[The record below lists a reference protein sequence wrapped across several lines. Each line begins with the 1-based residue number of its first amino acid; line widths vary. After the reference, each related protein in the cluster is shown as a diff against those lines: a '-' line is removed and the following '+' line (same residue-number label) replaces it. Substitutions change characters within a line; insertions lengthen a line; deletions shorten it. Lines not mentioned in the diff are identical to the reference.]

1 MATTTASGTDP
12 LAAGRAAL
20 ERAAWDEA
28 RAIFDAAVADGGSA
42 PAWEGLGQ
50 AAWWQG
56 DEEATFTARERAF
69 RLYRAAGEVRR
80 AAWMAMWI
88 ASDYFDFRG
97 DDAVAAAWLR
107 RGRELLEGQEPSTE
121 LGFIALLE
129 CDLLFQAK
137 GDPEAARDGA
147 AEALELA
154 RRMGDADVEV
164 VALAMLGSTLVA
176 SGAVEEGLE
185 RLAEC
190 VSLAVAEDFDE
201 AASPGWAYCH
211 TVAACAGVG
220 DFGRAEQWC
229 DVLHSWCSTWRARQF
244 FGICRTAY
252 GEVLAA
258 RGDWQAAEEELRS
271 AMDDLEETRPA
282 LAGPAAVRLGHLRL
296 RQGKDDEARALFEG
310 ALPLPQALIA
320 IGELD
325 LAEGDA
331 TAATEAAERVL
342 RNLPGGGVLNRFP
355 ALELLARAHAAGDDH
370 ERAREV
376 AADVARDAQRLAT
389 PYMRGRAARVQADV
403 LMAADDHEAA
413 RRAAEDAVDLF
424 AASSAPY
431 ECGHARLL
439 RARALEALGRGEQ
452 AEAEARA
459 ARETLAL
466 LGARQ
471 EPEDGRRAELT
482 VREVEILRL
491 VADGL
496 SDAEVAARLFLSPH
510 TVHRHVANIRT
521 KLRAPSRAAAVA
533 HATRL
538 GLL

>member
-1 MATTTASGTDP
+1 MATRTRSGTDP
-12 LAAGRAAL
+12 LAAGHAAL
-20 ERAAWDEA
+20 QRAAWDEA
-28 RAIFDAAVADGGSA
+28 RAIFEAAVADGGSA
-42 PAWEGLGQ
+42 AAWEGLGQ

-69 RLYRAAGEVRR
+69 RLYRAAGDVRR
-80 AAWMAMWI
+80 AAWVAMWI
-88 ASDYFDFRG
+88 ASDHFDFRG

-121 LGFIALLE
+121 LGFIVLLE
-129 CDLLFQAK
+129 CDLAFQANR
-137 GDPEAARDGA
+137 DPETARAGA

-154 RRMGDADVEV
+154 RRLGDADVEV
-164 VALAMLGSTLVA
+164 VALAMLGSTMIA

-190 VSLAVAEDFDE
+190 VSLAVAEEFDE

-211 TVAACAGVG
+211 TVAACAEVG

-229 DVLHSWCSTWRARQF
+229 GVFHSWSTTWRAREA

-258 RGDWQAAEEELRS
+258 RGDWKAAEEELRS
-271 AMDDLEETRPA
+271 AIDDLESTRPA
-282 LAGPAAVRLGHLRL
+282 LAGPAAVRLGRLRL
-296 RQGKDDEARALFEG
+296 RQGKDDEARALFDR
-310 ALPLPQALIA
+310 ALPLPQAVLA
-320 IGELD
+320 VGELD
-325 LAEGDA
+325 LVAGDA
-331 TAATEAAERVL
+331 TAAVEAADRVL
-342 RNLPGGGVLNRFP
+342 RNHPQKGVLDRFP
-355 ALELLARAHAAGDDH
+355 ALELLARAQAAGGDH
-370 ERAREV
+370 ERAREL
-376 AADVARDAQRLAT
+376 AAELERDAERLAT

-403 LMAADDHEAA
+403 LMATGDHEAA
-413 RRAAEDAVDLF
+413 RRAAEDAADLF

-431 ECGHARLL
+431 ECAHARLL
-439 RARALEALGRGEQ
+439 RAGALEALGRGDQ
-452 AEAEARA
+452 AEVEAQA
-459 ARETLAL
+459 ARDTLAL

-471 EPEDGRRAELT
+471 EPEDGRPTELT
-482 VREVEILRL
+482 VREIEILRL
-491 VADGL
+491 IADGL
-496 SDAEVAARLFLSPH
+496 RDSETAARLFLSPH

>member
-1 MATTTASGTDP
+1 MAA
-12 LAAGRAAL
+12 
-20 ERAAWDEA
+20 A
-28 RAIFDAAVADGGSA
+28 RAR
-42 PAWEGLGQ
+42 
-50 AAWWQG
+50 
-56 DEEATFTARERAF
+56 TAR
-69 RLYRAAGEVRR
+69 
-80 AAWMAMWI
+80 
-88 ASDYFDFRG
+88 
-97 DDAVAAAWLR
+97 
-107 RGRELLEGQEPSTE
+107 GQEPSTE

-137 GDPEAARDGA
+137 RDPEAARDGA

-164 VALAMLGSTLVA
+164 VALAMLGSTLIA

-211 TVAACAGVG
+211 TVAACAEVG

-229 DVLHSWCSTWRARQF
+229 DVLHSWSATWRARQF

-271 AMDDLEETRPA
+271 AMDDLESTRPA
-282 LAGPAAVRLGHLRL
+282 LAGPAAVRLGHLRP
-296 RQGKDDEARALFEG
+296 ARARTTRRGRCSRGRCRCPRRCSRSGSWISRG
-310 ALPLPQALIA
+310 ATRPPRPKPPSAFCA
-320 IGELD
+320 TFAGASVLD
-325 LAEGDA
+325 
-331 TAATEAAERVL
+331 
-342 RNLPGGGVLNRFP
+342 RFP
-355 ALELLARAHAAGDDH
+355 ALELLARAHAAGGDH
-370 ERAREV
+370 ERAREP
-376 AADVARDAQRLAT
+376 AAEVERDAERLAT

-403 LMAADDHEAA
+403 LMAAGDHEARTASRRGCGRPLRRVVSALRRRACTAPARRRARGARPRRRGGGRGA
-413 RRAAEDAVDLF
+413 RRA
-424 AASSAPY
+424 
-431 ECGHARLL
+431 
-439 RARALEALGRGEQ
+439 RG
-452 AEAEARA
+452 ARA
-459 ARETLAL
+459 A
-466 LGARQ
+466 GARQ
-471 EPEDGRRAELT
+471 QAGRAAADAELT

-496 SDAEVAARLFLSPH
+496 SDAEIAARLFLSPH